1 MSFRVTVVGIGPGR
15 SEWCTPAVRRRLLE
29 ATDLVGYERY
39 LALADD
45 VVGEPLRGRRHVS
58 GNRVEAE
65 RARLALDL
73 AAAGGE
79 VVVVSSGDPGVFGMA
94 AAVVEQLEADPARWS
109 GVHLEVEPGVTAAC
123 ALASRVGAPLGHDF
137 CVVSLSDV
145 LKPWEVI
152 ERRLAAAAAAGFV
165 LALYN
170 PRSRHRPHQLRRAME
185 VLGRHLGGDTPVV
198 IGRQVG
204 RADEQV
210 TITTLAELDPE
221 TVDMSTLVLV
231 GSAATRR
238 VTNGGRVHVYTP
250 RRHEEASG
258 REDDAVGPGASSSR
272 EADPAAVQGVWLLT
286 GGARAGKSAHAE
298 RLAART
304 GLPVTVVATAEP
316 LDQEMAARIEEHR
329 SRRPPG
335 WVTVEAPVELAAAV
349 GAVSSDACVV
359 VDCVT
364 VWVGNLFHRGIPE
377 GEIEVAAGA
386 LAEVLRRRRGP
397 ALVVTNEVGLGLV
410 PETALGRRY
419 RDVLGRVNATLAGVA
434 DRVVLMC
441 AGRGVEL
448 SPLDPVGGAGTP

>member
-1 MSFRVTVVGIGPGR
+1 MSGRVTVVGVGPGR
-15 SEWCTPAVRRRLLE
+15 ADWCTPAVRRRLIE

-45 VVGEPLRGRRHVS
+45 VVGEPLPGRRHPS

-94 AAVVEQLEADPARWS
+94 TALVEQLDADPSRWDT
-109 GVHLEVEPGVTAAC
+109 VQLEVEPGVTAAC

-137 CVVSLSDV
+137 CVLSLSDL

-152 ERRLAAAAAAGFV
+152 ERRLDAVAAAGFV

-170 PRSRHRPHQLRRAME
+170 PRSRHRPDQLRRAME
-185 VLGRHLGGDTPVV
+185 VLGRHRAPDTPVV
-198 IGRQVG
+198 VG
-204 RADEQV
+204 RNVGRPDERI
-210 TITTLAELDPE
+210 TLTTLAGLDPA
-221 TVDMSTLVLV
+221 TVDMSVLLIV
-231 GSAATRR
+231 GSDATRLVSR
-238 VTNGGRVHVYTP
+238 AGQVHVYTP
-250 RRHEEASG
+250 RRHDQGRAVAS
-258 REDDAVGPGASSSR
+258 DSAATDPVGSS
-272 EADPAAVQGVWLLT
+272 AAEPVPPRGVWLLT
-286 GGARAGKSAHAE
+286 GGARAGKSAYAE

-304 GLPVTVVATAEP
+304 GLPVTVVATAEA
-316 LDQEMAARIEEHR
+316 LDEEMAARIEAHR
-329 SRRPPG
+329 SRRPAG
-335 WVTVEAPVELAAAV
+335 WATIEEPVELAAAV
-349 GAVSSDACVV
+349 RTVAPGSCVV

-364 VWVGNLFHRGIPE
+364 VWVGNLFHRGVPD
-377 GEIEVAAGA
+377 GEIEAAAAA
-386 LAEVLRRRRGP
+386 LAEVLRRRVGP
-397 ALVVTNEVGLGLV
+397 SVVVTNEVGFGLV

-419 RDVLGRVNATLAGVA
+419 RDVLGRVNATLAGLA

-448 SPLDPVGGAGTP
+448 AALEPVDAPTH